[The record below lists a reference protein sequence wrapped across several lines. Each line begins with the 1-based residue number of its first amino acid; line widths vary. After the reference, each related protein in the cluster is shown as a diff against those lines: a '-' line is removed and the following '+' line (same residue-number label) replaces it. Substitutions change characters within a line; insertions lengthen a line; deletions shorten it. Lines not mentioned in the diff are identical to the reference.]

1 MDRIEVEIPKA
12 KTVLGGF
19 HAAETGLG
27 AASTQARRRKNM
39 KLKHK
44 DPPLQGK
51 RRASAGRT

>member
-1 MDRIEVEIPKA
+1 MDRIEIEIPKA
-12 KTVLGGF
+12 NTVLGRF

-27 AASTQARRRKNM
+27 AAPTQAHGQKNM
-39 KLKHK
+39 RFNVK